1 MLTVYFLSLPPHLSD
16 DIGESYKYGV
26 LNSVGVTQFSDG
38 TVVLTS
44 SSSASSF
51 TSFFNIS

>member
-44 SSSASSF
+44 SSASFF
-51 TSFFNIS
+51 TSSFFNIS